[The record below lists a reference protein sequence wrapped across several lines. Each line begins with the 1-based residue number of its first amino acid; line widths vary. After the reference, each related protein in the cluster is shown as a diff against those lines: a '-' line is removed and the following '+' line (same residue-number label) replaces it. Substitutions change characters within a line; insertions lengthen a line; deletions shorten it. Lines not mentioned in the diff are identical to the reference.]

1 MIIQGHGRLGR
12 ARLTFKVGLRFRL
25 VFVGPLNPVEAAAA
39 VMEAATE
46 VATAGMSA
54 AEAATWAEDEVHE
67 VAEAA
72 TATGKKN

>member
-1 MIIQGHGRLGR
+1 LGR

-25 VFVGPLNPVEAAAA
+25 VSVWPLNPVEAAAAA

-54 AEAATWAEDEVHE
+54 AEAATGQRMRWNLEQR
-67 VAEAA
+67 
-72 TATGKKN
+72 TAT